1 MHFRTTILFLCFL
14 ALVGL
19 GRGASVPESKPKATS
34 NNYPVITGDEAEFN
48 GELATDTVTGH
59 AQWKGKWKT
68 HDLLLTAD
76 KIIYYTKKDILIAEG
91 HVTMTSADERL
102 LADKLEYHR
111 SDGSLTVDSI
121 RIGKYPLYIQGDSAL
136 GNFELITIN
145 NAIVSYSDPGK
156 WSPSIRAKT
165 IIYSPGHYIRTVDA
179 FLGLAGSR
187 IIPIAT
193 IRQDLTKA
201 ITANYFNFDAG
212 YRSYL
217 GAILDVGFHV
227 PVYTNLKAG
236 ADLGLYSARGVMFGP
251 SASYN
256 SNQGE
261 NEYSGFL
268 KSGFIHDYGNKK
280 TDILGNPIGAGRGYV
295 DWDHSQSIGE
305 NISLNADI
313 HWWKD
318 SEVIRDFYPKDFY
331 PVQTPDNTLETTYS
345 GENYFA
351 SAFMRLNPNTFDDII
366 QRLPEIRFDQLT
378 TSIGGGFYE
387 RLSASIVGLREK
399 PPQGL
404 ILSSNR
410 FDVFYE
416 VSRPINPTSYFNFTP
431 VVAGRLTEYTDKQGP
446 VLKGNYLRTL
456 SEIGFDSQLRSSG
469 VFDFNNPLWDINGI
483 RHLLT
488 PMLSYRYVPINNHDY
503 GSIPLID
510 RTTYTTYL
518 KPLDI
523 GDLRTVDQIPYENT
537 FRLSLNN
544 TIQTRDSQYG
554 SRDLASLNLV
564 CDLYNHTRS
573 TQRDYSD
580 IHTDFTL
587 TPARWLEIT
596 SKEVF
601 SPTNLRIRE
610 FESGFKFKSG
620 DKWTLELAS
629 DFVRHEDNDYLT
641 RANYRINEQFEVIGL
656 VEYGARQ
663 HVFNQRSISVV
674 QNLANLWRL
683 EYRFT
688 DNQGPSREGHINFQ
702 FLVEA
707 LRF

>member
-1 MHFRTTILFLCFL
+1 VQFRTTILFFSFL
-14 ALVGL
+14 ALLGL
-19 GRGASVPESKPKATS
+19 GHGAPAAESKPKGSSLT
-34 NNYPVITGDEAEFN
+34 YPVITGDEAEFN
-48 GELATDTVTGH
+48 GEQATDTVTGH
-59 AQWKGKWKT
+59 AQWKGKWKDR
-68 HDLLLTAD
+68 DLVLTAD
-76 KIIYYTKKDILIAEG
+76 KITYYTKKDILIAEG

-102 LADKLEYHR
+102 LSDRLEYHR
-111 SDGSLTVDSI
+111 NDGSLSVDSI
-121 RIGKYPLYIQGDSAL
+121 RIGRFPLYIEGESAL
-136 GNFELITIN
+136 GNFDLITIN

-165 IIYSPGHYIRTVDA
+165 IIYSPGHYIRTVDG

-193 IRQDLTKA
+193 IRQDLTQA

-212 YRSYL
+212 YRSDL

-227 PVYTNLKAG
+227 PVSTYMKAG
-236 ADLGLYSARGVMFGP
+236 ADIGLFTSRGIMVGP

-256 SNQGE
+256 STQGE
-261 NEYSGFL
+261 NEYSGYL
-268 KSGFIHDYGNKK
+268 KTGFIHDYGNKK

-295 DWDHSQSIGE
+295 EWDHHEQIGE
-305 NISLNADI
+305 NITLNADI
-313 HWWKD
+313 NWWKD

-331 PVQTPDNTLETTYS
+331 QVQTPDNTLEATYS

-351 SAFMRLNPNTFDDII
+351 STFMRLNPNSFDDVV

-378 TSIGGGFYE
+378 TAIGGGFYE
-387 RLSASIVGLREK
+387 RLNASIAGLREK
-399 PPQGL
+399 PPGGL
-404 ILSSNR
+404 TLTSNR

-416 VSRPINPTSYFNFTP
+416 ISRPINPTSYFNFTP
-431 VVAGRLTEYTDKQGP
+431 VVAGRLTEYTDKKGS
-446 VLKGNYLRTL
+446 VLSDDYLRSL

-503 GSIPLID
+503 GNIPLID
-510 RTTYTTYL
+510 RETYTTYL

-544 TIQTRDSQYG
+544 TIQTRDPEYG

-564 CDLYNHTRS
+564 CDLYDHTHS
-573 TQRDYSD
+573 SQRDYSD
-580 IHTDFTL
+580 IHSDFSL
-587 TPARWLEIT
+587 TPARWVEIT
-596 SKEVF
+596 SQEVY
-601 SPTNLRIRE
+601 SPSNFRLRE
-610 FESGFKFKSG
+610 FESGFKFKSA
-620 DKWTLELAS
+620 DKWTLQLAS
-629 DFVRHEDNDYLT
+629 DFVRHEDNDYLART
-641 RANYRINEQFEVIGL
+641 TYRLNEEFEVIGL

-663 HVFNQRSISVV
+663 HVFNQRSIAVV
-674 QNLANLWRL
+674 QNLANLWRV

>member
-1 MHFRTTILFLCFL
+1 VHFRLSILVCSFVAF
-14 ALVGL
+14 VGL
-19 GRGASVPESKPKATS
+19 GRSAPLAESNVKASS
-34 NNYPVITGDEAEFN
+34 NSYPIITGDEAEFN
-48 GELATDTVTGH
+48 GEKGIDTVTGH
-59 AQWKGKWKT
+59 AKWKGKWKT
-68 HDLLLTAD
+68 QDLLLTAD
-76 KIIYYTKKDILIAEG
+76 KIIYNTKKDIIIAEG
-91 HVTMTSADERL
+91 HVTMTKADERL
-102 LADKLEYHR
+102 LADRLEYHR
-111 SDGSLTVDSI
+111 NDGSLSVDKI
-121 RIGKYPLYIQGDSAL
+121 RIGKYPLYIEGESAL

-145 NAIVSYSDPGK
+145 NAIISYSDPGK
-156 WSPSIRAKT
+156 WSPSVRAKT

-187 IIPIAT
+187 VIPIAAL
-193 IRQDLTKA
+193 RQDLTKA

-227 PVYTNLKAG
+227 PIYATIKAG
-236 ADLGLYSARGVMFGP
+236 ADLGLYSARGVMAGP
-251 SASYN
+251 SASYS

-261 NEYSGFL
+261 NEYTGNF

-280 TDILGNPIGAGRGYV
+280 SDILGNPIGAGRGYI
-295 DWDHSQSIGE
+295 DWEHHDQLGE
-305 NISLNADI
+305 NITLNADI

-318 SEVIRDFYPKDFY
+318 SEVIRDFFPKNFY
-331 PVQTPDNTLETTYS
+331 PIQTPDNTVEATYS

-351 SAFMRLNPNTFDDII
+351 SAFMRINPNTFDDII

-387 RLSASIVGLREK
+387 RLNASIASLREK
-399 PPQGL
+399 PPRGL
-404 ILSSNR
+404 TLSSNR

-416 VSRPINPTSYFNFTP
+416 ISRPINPTSYFNFTP
-431 VVAGRLTEYTDKQGP
+431 VLAGRLTEYTDKQGP
-446 VLKGNYLRTL
+446 VLRGNYLRAL
-456 SEIGFDSQLRSSG
+456 SEIGFDSQLRASG
-469 VFDFNNPLWDINGI
+469 IYNFNNSLWDISGI

-488 PMLSYRYVPINNHDY
+488 PMLSYRYVPINSHDY
-503 GSIPLID
+503 TAIPLID
-510 RTTYTTYL
+510 RASYTTYL

-544 TIQTRDSQYG
+544 TIQTRDLEYG
-554 SRDLASLNLV
+554 SRNLANLNLV
-564 CDLYNHTRS
+564 CDFYNHTRS

-580 IHTDFTL
+580 VHTDL
-587 TPARWLEIT
+587 SVTPARWIEIT
-596 SKEVF
+596 SQQVF
-601 SPTNLRIRE
+601 SPSNFRLRV
-610 FESGFKFKSG
+610 FESGLKLKSG
-620 DKWTLELAS
+620 DKWTLQLAS
-629 DFVRHEDNDYLT
+629 DFVRHEDNEYLA
-641 RANYRINEQFEVIGL
+641 RATYQLNEQFGFIGL

-663 HVFNQRSISVV
+663 HVYNQRSISVV

-683 EYRFT
+683 EYRIT

>member
-537 FRLSLNN
+537 LRLSLNN

-596 SKEVF
+596 SQEVF

-641 RANYRINEQFEVIGL
+641 RATYRINEQFEVIGL